1 MINQENSLVASAN
14 VEKNYRNTLF
24 IITTLIVVT
33 FLLSAIIAFIL
44 VRHITVPVKQLAVA
58 AEKVADGD
66 FNIQLEILSY
76 DEVGNLTQSF
86 NQMAN
91 SLQSAGVKIQK
102 QQDELQASNNELS
115 NKTILLEKQKLE
127 IEEKNVGLEEALKE
141 LKETQHQLVMK
152 EKMASLGNL
161 VAGVAHEIN
170 NPIGAVYSAADTSV
184 RSLNMVLDT
193 LESSGNLTEI
203 KNDKNFSCALDI
215 LKKNNTVM
223 LIASERIAKIVKSLK
238 NFARL
243 DESEFQK
250 ADLHEGLDSTLTLLE
265 HELKNR
271 IEVNKHYGTIPE
283 LACYPNQ
290 LNQVFMNIMANAIQS
305 IHEKGTITISTGT
318 ENGNIVIKIHD
329 NGVGIDEKHIGQIFD
344 PGFTT
349 KGVGVGTGLGLSISY
364 NIIKKHNGEIKVE
377 SELNKGTAFNI
388 ILPCA

>member
-1 MINQENSLVASAN
+1 M
-14 VEKNYRNTLF
+14 
-24 IITTLIVVT
+24 
-33 FLLSAIIAFIL
+33 
-44 VRHITVPVKQLAVA
+44 
-58 AEKVADGD
+58 
-66 FNIQLEILSY
+66 
-76 DEVGNLTQSF
+76 
-86 NQMAN
+86 
-91 SLQSAGVKIQK
+91 
-102 QQDELQASNNELS
+102 
-115 NKTILLEKQKLE
+115 
-127 IEEKNVGLEEALKE
+127 
-141 LKETQHQLVMK
+141 
-152 EKMASLGNL
+152 
-161 VAGVAHEIN
+161 
-170 NPIGAVYSAADTSV
+170 
-184 RSLNMVLDT
+184 
-193 LESSGNLTEI
+193 
-203 KNDKNFSCALDI
+203 
-215 LKKNNTVM
+215 
-223 LIASERIAKIVKSLK
+223 ASERIAKIVKSLK

-388 ILPCA
+388 ILPCARVYPLPVILALLYIQGVQKRRNFPGALPGNVCIFLFVIVLTRRKVYKITLNYPGPLHNFLISGMCGL

>member
-1 MINQENSLVASAN
+1 MIDKIIENQDTYEPLLTDPSEIALYREFETKWERYNELGYQFLDLSLNNENQLAVDLLNDEARNVFDNFSNDLKNLVVINQENSLAASAN

-215 LKKNNTVM
+215 LKKKQY
-223 LIASERIAKIVKSLK
+223 RY
-238 NFARL
+238 
-243 DESEFQK
+243 
-250 ADLHEGLDSTLTLLE
+250 
-265 HELKNR
+265 
-271 IEVNKHYGTIPE
+271 VN
-283 LACYPNQ
+283 
-290 LNQVFMNIMANAIQS
+290 
-305 IHEKGTITISTGT
+305 
-318 ENGNIVIKIHD
+318 
-329 NGVGIDEKHIGQIFD
+329 GQ
-344 PGFTT
+344 
-349 KGVGVGTGLGLSISY
+349 
-364 NIIKKHNGEIKVE
+364 
-377 SELNKGTAFNI
+377 
-388 ILPCA
+388 